1 MKLVNLKITAV
12 NCKKTIIKLKK
23 DFDEYKVTH
32 PKNLG
37 GTNGKTHKFKSATK
51 N

>member
-1 MKLVNLKITAV
+1 MRMT
-12 NCKKTIIKLKK
+12 KLKK

-32 PKNLG
+32 PKNLDV
-37 GTNGKTHKFKSATK
+37 TNGKTHKFKLETK

>member
-1 MKLVNLKITAV
+1 MNLKITAV
-12 NCKKTIIKLKK
+12 NCRMRMMKLKK

-32 PKNLG
+32 PKNLDG
-37 GTNGKTHKFKSATK
+37 AHGKTHKFKSETK